1 MLVVCTVLAS
11 ASVAQAQVGADVAR
25 RALIDAA
32 SVASRAGDHPRAIE
46 LATRALALRATPSL
60 QLFLAREHLR
70 VGHAVEALALAG
82 ECATHARGDQT
93 VPDRAAMLARCE
105 ALTREAERGV
115 ARLTLRVASPAP
127 DGLRVTV
134 RGEVVATALYDVS
147 WPLAPGDA
155 EVDATA
161 EGYTPLHRAV
171 TLVAGGHEEVSI
183 TLAAREPVAPPAV
196 VAPEVVPPVV
206 GAPPAPAVWPP
217 PREAR
222 PPPPSPS
229 PAPWVLA
236 GLGAAGIVTGG
247 VLGALAL
254 DARASRDA
262 ACPSTNDC
270 DVTTA
275 LAHDGRMRDMALG
288 ANVSFVAGASL
299 VVGGVAWWLVARFT
313 RGAVTPA
320 PTGLALRW

>member
-1 MLVVCTVLAS
+1 MACTVLAS

-25 RALIDAA
+25 RSLIDAA
-32 SVASRAGDHPRAIE
+32 SVASREGDHPRAIE

-70 VGHAVEALALAG
+70 AGHAVEALALAG
-82 ECATHARGDQT
+82 ACATRARGDQT

-105 ALTREAERGV
+105 ALAGEAERGV

-155 EVDATA
+155 DVDATA
-161 EGYTPLHRAV
+161 EGYVPFHRAV
-171 TLVAGGHEEVSI
+171 ALVAGGHDEVTV

-196 VAPEVVPPVV
+196 VAPVIVTPPVTPRV
-206 GAPPAPAVWPP
+206 TPP
-217 PREAR
+217 PRVTLPSPR
-222 PPPPSPS
+222 SPS

-236 GLGAAGIVTGG
+236 GLGAAGIITGA

-254 DARASRDA
+254 DQRASRDA
-262 ACPSTNDC
+262 SCPSTNDC
-270 DVTTA
+270 DGSSA
-275 LAHDGRMRDMALG
+275 LAHDGQMRDLALG
-288 ANVSFVAGASL
+288 ANVSFAVGGALVAGGL
-299 VVGGVAWWLVARFT
+299 AWWLVARLT
-313 RGAVTPA
+313 RGVVTPA